1 MILSTKELF
10 CKNCATKSHEKVSYL
25 LTKTRLLQPEKIIL
39 FIYTNLLTKEVIYT
53 MTIYAEDKSMIFY
66 TYLTAIFAIE
76 KSVPIKALLIKNPRN
91 DTVIIF
97 RQKKNGGAIKT
108 RRFVLDKAERVFFL
122 NSISHDFPHLPLEV
136 LESEKV

>member
-1 MILSTKELF
+1 MTLYNEDI
-10 CKNCATKSHEKVSYL
+10 ATIYYSYL
-25 LTKTRLLQPEKIIL
+25 TS
-39 FIYTNLLTKEVIYT
+39 V
-53 MTIYAEDKSMIFY
+53 
-66 TYLTAIFAIE
+66 FAIE
-76 KSVPIKALLIKNPRN
+76 KSKPIKALLIKNPKS

-136 LESEKV
+136 LESEKA